1 MASDPQAYD
10 RNQPGKR
17 RRHGYRG
24 YGSPLGRAREEHGGD
39 FHWGLGFAGLGTAG
53 AGGGVLPHASL
64 IPEGLR
70 ESLSRAEAPKKS

>member
-1 MASDPQAYD
+1 MASDPQAHD
-10 RNQPGKR
+10 RNQSRKR

-24 YGSPLGRAREEHGGD
+24 YGSPLSRVREDHDGD
-39 FHWGLGFAGLGTAG
+39 FHWGLGFAGLPTAG

-70 ESLSRAEAPKKS
+70 ESLSRAEPSKKN